1 MRLIFTC
8 GGTAGHINPAIATA
22 KLILER
28 RPESEIMF
36 IGAEGGMEC
45 DLVPREGFKLETI
58 KMMSFSRKL
67 TPKALVHNAKML
79 HMRRR
84 SLRPPRDLL
93 REFRP
98 DVVVGTGGFAS
109 YPAIAAAQ
117 SLGIPTALHESN
129 VKPGLTTAV
138 LAKKASVVM
147 LGFADGAAH
156 YPEGTHT
163 VFTGTPVRSDVIY
176 KRRSEAKGE
185 LGLQEDLPLVV
196 SFWGSLGSRE
206 MNKMTA
212 RFIALETAGKGE
224 HPFCHIHA
232 TGSFGWKWMPD
243 LVREQGVDLTSEPL
257 VDMREYIYNMPTV
270 LAAADIV
277 ISRAGASTLSEIIA
291 SATPAI
297 IVPSPNVAENH
308 QEFNAR
314 ALERAGGA
322 TVILEKDCSGDLLYS
337 EVLRIL
343 ASPETA
349 ERMSAGLR
357 EMAVLD
363 ATERIYETVRTLA
376 EKGSLGA

>member
-8 GGTAGHINPAIATA
+8 GGTAGHINPALAAA

-28 RPESEIMF
+28 RPDSEVLF

-45 DLVPREGFKLETI
+45 DLVPREGFRLETI
-58 KMMSFSRKL
+58 QMMSFSRKL
-67 TPKALVHNAKML
+67 TPKALLHNVKML
-79 HMRRR
+79 NLRRR
-84 SLRPPRDLL
+84 SLRRAKDLL
-93 REFRP
+93 RQFRP

-176 KRRSEAKGE
+176 KRRGDAKRE
-185 LGLQEDLPLVV
+185 LGLEENLPLVV

-212 RFIALETAGKGE
+212 RFIQLECGSGE
-224 HPFCHIHA
+224 GAHTFQHIHS

-243 LVREQGVDLTSEPL
+243 LVREQGVDLTAQPL

-270 LAAADIV
+270 LAAADVV

-322 TVILEKDCSGDLLYS
+322 VVILEKDCSGDLLYR

-343 ASPETA
+343 ASQETM
-349 ERMSAGLR
+349 EQMSAGLQG
-357 EMAVLD
+357 MAVLD
-363 ATERIYETVRTLA
+363 ATERIYEVVRGLA
-376 EKGSLGA
+376 EGGEKQ